1 MDIYIYYK
9 YHYTTITVLF
19 GYVWKRGPPNLPVVL
34 RGNMMIKHESGLGV
48 THYWRNQSICRFSK
62 FIQHTHRDNAQQL
75 SLGFH
80 FLQVGFH
87 LKKHVVE
94 FPFPLMTS
102 WKSQCPESEVTV
114 VEIQFLSSR
123 IFGNKYIGPGYESDS
138 LWVCG
143 CWTGLDLGTRQFS
156 GAQLGFF
163 DVTDFRTVLACSSW
177 FQHDTRGVIDKF
189 KEASNREPWGTT
201 FQRVIFTYVVNF
213 GQLDLRLL
221 YIIYLGLS
229 RKGYT
234 VPHNGNYHR
243 ENDDKPLGCAHV
255 WTLHTKNDALT
266 SEIS

>member
-1 MDIYIYYK
+1 MRQTYWDGYIYIYYINI
-9 YHYTTITVLF
+9 ITQPSQCYLDMSEN
-19 GYVWKRGPPNLPVVL
+19 GGHPNLPVVL

-94 FPFPLMTS
+94 IPFPLMTS

-143 CWTGLDLGTRQFS
+143 CWTGLDLGTHQFS

-177 FQHDTRGVIDKF
+177 FQHDTRGHWQVQRSKQQGTLGNNIS
-189 KEASNREPWGTT
+189 ESNFYICREFRPT
-201 FQRVIFTYVVNF
+201 R
-213 GQLDLRLL
+213 
-221 YIIYLGLS
+221 
-229 RKGYT
+229 
-234 VPHNGNYHR
+234 
-243 ENDDKPLGCAHV
+243 
-255 WTLHTKNDALT
+255 
-266 SEIS
+266 SEIIIHNLPGFVQKGVYRTP